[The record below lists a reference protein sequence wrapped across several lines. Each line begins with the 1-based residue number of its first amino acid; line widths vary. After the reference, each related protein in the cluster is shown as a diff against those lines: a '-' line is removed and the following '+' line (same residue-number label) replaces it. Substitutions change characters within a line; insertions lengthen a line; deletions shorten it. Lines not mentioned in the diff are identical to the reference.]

1 MKELTQRSRMKAER
15 RSQLVRA
22 ASRLFAERGFRA
34 VSMEDLA
41 AEAGV
46 SGPAVYRH
54 FASKEAL
61 LADLLIDVSQQLL
74 EGGSQRASAASQFES
89 LRLLIAFHTEFALR
103 DRELIRIQDHDFANL
118 APDDARAVSRLQ
130 RAYLEVWVDVLRQ
143 IDATLTESA
152 ARTKIQ
158 AVFGLL
164 NSTPH
169 SASHRDIETTRSI
182 LETMALDALGVQ
194 PFVEHYSDR

>member
-1 MKELTQRSRMKAER
+1 VNAVTRRSQMKAER
-15 RSQLVRA
+15 RLQLVRA

-74 EGGSQRASAASQFES
+74 EQGTQRSTSSSPLEA
-89 LRLLIAFHTEFALR
+89 LRTLIAFHTDFALR
-103 DRELIRIQDHDFANL
+103 DRDLIRIQDHDFANL
-118 APDDARAVSRLQ
+118 ALEDARTVSRLQ
-130 RAYLEVWVDVLRQ
+130 RAYLDVWVDVLRE
-143 IDATLTESA
+143 IDSTLAEGV

-169 SASHRDIETTRSI
+169 SASNRDTETTRSI
-182 LETMALDALGVQ
+182 LEMMAMDALG
-194 PFVEHYSDR
+194 PSLAR

>member
-1 MKELTQRSRMKAER
+1 MSEITQRSRLKAER
-15 RSQLVRA
+15 RQLLVDA

-34 VSMEDLA
+34 VSLEDLA

-61 LADLLIDVSQQLL
+61 LADLLIDVSEILL
-74 EGGSQRASAASQFES
+74 EQGKVRSQMADPVAA
-89 LRLLIAFHTEFALR
+89 LRSLIAFHTEFALR
-103 DRELIRIQDHDFANL
+103 DRDLIRIQDHDFAHL
-118 APDDARAVSRLQ
+118 ASHDARTVSRLQ
-130 RAYLEVWVDVLRQ
+130 RSYLEEWVRVLRSV
-143 IDATLTESA
+143 DPTLSESV

-169 SASHRDIETTRSI
+169 SASHRDTETTRSI
-182 LETMALDALGVQ
+182 LEEMAYDALGLAK
-194 PFVEHYSDR
+194 SR

>member
-1 MKELTQRSRMKAER
+1 MNEVTRRSRMKAER
-15 RSQLVRA
+15 RLQLVRA

-54 FASKEAL
+54 FTSKEAL
-61 LADLLIDVSQQLL
+61 LANLLIDVSEQLL
-74 EGGSQRASAASQFES
+74 ERGRRRATSTSPLEALAS
-89 LRLLIAFHTEFALR
+89 LVAFHTDFALR
-103 DRELIRIQDHDFANL
+103 DRDLIRIQDHDFANL
-118 APDDARAVSRLQ
+118 ALEDARTVSRLQ
-130 RAYLEVWVDVLRQ
+130 RSYLEVWVGVLRR
-143 IDATLTESA
+143 IDAALSESV

-169 SASHRDIETTRSI
+169 SASHRDTEATRAI
-182 LETMALDALGVQ
+182 LEAMAMDALGLTLA
-194 PFVEHYSDR
+194 Y